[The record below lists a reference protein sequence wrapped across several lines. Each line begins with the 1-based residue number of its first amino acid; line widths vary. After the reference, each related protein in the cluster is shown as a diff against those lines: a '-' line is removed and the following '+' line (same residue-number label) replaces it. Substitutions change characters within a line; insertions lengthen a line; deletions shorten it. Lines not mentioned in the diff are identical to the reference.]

1 MFKLIQKTISF
12 VASTAIIL
20 TASSLTF
27 AQEPN
32 TISTPL
38 HETTKKVNSV
48 DSPDYDNSINRI
60 EKLLTYLH
68 STPEERV
75 SDLFNTWSQNYNS
88 NDSLDA
94 ARKNLLEGEKI
105 LEMLT
110 NLETSQGESLVI
122 ADQYQNSPVFDY
134 SRDKKCIPASKNV
147 ENKAAMSCKE
157 LVYATLCK
165 LASDAGEQNKTIS
178 YCEQYFKEFN
188 KNLSTYS
195 KNQRNLGFAISLRCS
210 FVYDIKFIDKSSTL
224 KYCFDSIKY
233 SFTLKSNFDPSSWK
247 FSYSIADRHLITA
260 NSVINSIYREQGK
273 YNEAINFLQEQLQ
286 GIQINDLTKIVD
298 PISQSSEIPAAVGVR
313 LALLELLGDTYMEM
327 GLFDKAIEAYQK
339 NKNEGLE
346 ERDFGSGKDSVYST
360 ELNIGEDGG
369 QFVRLLTK
377 LGYALLR
384 KGNLTD
390 AEKELLA
397 ALHWLDNGAGM
408 LDSGQS
414 GETVKL
420 IAQDRNSSVYSTL
433 QKLYIEQR
441 KYPQALEFAERA
453 RSSVFTEQ
461 VSRFSREETQ
471 KEFQPFSFAQIQAE
485 AKAQNS
491 TFVMYSRFEPPV
503 AILNKSKQVSEELF
517 IWVVKPNGE
526 LHFNNVDVAS
536 TSLNLT
542 SQSFQNQSPNNQF
555 WFGIIATIIL
565 SGLCLSFLKSQ
576 KQLKREYITV
586 SVVAVLL
593 QLALVGCRQASLEA
607 QKQNNNS
614 TVLDLVRGTYTSLIK
629 SNSPINNSSCT
640 SQKACLEQLYQTLI
654 QPIEQYLPD
663 NPEAHVIFFPYRELY
678 TIPFA
683 ALKAKDGKYLI
694 EKNTI
699 HIAPSIEALNL
710 LKVRAEKNPFLPSRN
725 LVVGNPVMPKLTLS
739 GLLSESITPESLPAT
754 ATEAQTIANFFNTSP
769 LIGEQATE
777 STVLK
782 QLSNAKYI
790 HLATH
795 GFLDVIAKDG
805 FEPTSVLTLTPS
817 RDNDGLLTTEEL
829 YEIPLVGELAVLSAC
844 NTGAGEIT
852 SEGVLGL
859 ARPFLIAGI
868 PSVVASLWSVPD
880 NPTKD
885 LMIQFYENLKGNP
898 DKARALRQ
906 AMIATMKEHP
916 DPVAWAGFTLIG
928 LAQQPPSA
936 LKSSQKTQIVGQVSC
951 SGIIADPLSSGRAI
965 KKATLESTA
974 QGFNLR
980 IVELGTEHLLELDN
994 NLVVQAASTDGGSW
1008 NLVAYNASKEP
1019 VKINQ
1024 DGSFS
1029 IGMMVSTRSVCNFSG
1044 KLEFLGDTK
1053 SKLFGN

>member
-1 MFKLIQKTISF
+1 MFKLIQKTISVVTSTTF
-12 VASTAIIL
+12 IVATNYVAL
-20 TASSLTF
+20 AQQQNTDNTSSQT
-27 AQEPN
+27 
-32 TISTPL
+32 TP
-38 HETTKKVNSV
+38 KQVISV
-48 DSPDYDNSINRI
+48 DSPEYTDSINKI
-60 EKLLTYLH
+60 QKLLTYLR
-68 STPEERV
+68 STPDERV
-75 SDLFNTWSQNYNS
+75 TGLLDTWSNNYNS
-88 NDSLDA
+88 TASIDTA
-94 ARKNLLEGEKI
+94 KKNLLEGEKT

-110 NLETSQGESLVI
+110 NLEASQGESLVI
-122 ADQYQNSPVFDY
+122 TEQYQNTPVFDY
-134 SRDKKCIPASKNV
+134 SPDSKCIPASKNV
-147 ENKAAMSCKE
+147 ENKAAISCKE

-178 YCEQYFKEFN
+178 YCEQYFKEFD
-188 KNLSTYS
+188 KNLSSYS
-195 KNQRNLGFAISLRCS
+195 KNQKNLGFAVSLRCS

-224 KYCFDSIKY
+224 KYCSDSIKY
-233 SFTLKSNFDPSSWK
+233 SFTLKNDFDPPSMK
-247 FSYSIADRHLITA
+247 FSYILADNYLIIASL
-260 NSVINSIYREQGK
+260 VINSIYREQGK

-286 GIQINDLTKIVD
+286 VNKIADSTKN
-298 PISQSSEIPAAVGVR
+298 EIDFVLRLR
-313 LALLELLGDTYMEM
+313 LALLELLGDTYMEA
-327 GLFDKAIEAYQK
+327 GLLDKAIEAYQS

-346 ERDFGSGKDSVYST
+346 QRDFGFGKQSVYSIYD
-360 ELNIGEDGG
+360 EKL
-369 QFVRLLTK
+369 VRLRTR

-384 KGNLTD
+384 KGNLAE

-397 ALHWLDNGAGM
+397 AVEL
-408 LDSGQS
+408 LDSGAGVDIRGLDS
-414 GETVKL
+414 DKL
-420 IAQDRNSSVYSTL
+420 AIQDRNSSVYSTL

-453 RSSVFTEQ
+453 RSFVFTEQ
-461 VSRFSREETQ
+461 ISRFSPEERD
-471 KEFQPFSFAQIQAE
+471 KRFNVFSFAQIQAE

-491 TFVMYSRFEPPV
+491 TFVIYSRFEPPV

-542 SQSFQNQSPNNQF
+542 SQASQKPSQKNQF

-565 SGLCLSFLKSQ
+565 SGLCFSILKSQ
-576 KQLKREYITV
+576 KRLKREYITV
-586 SVVAVLL
+586 SVVTVFLP
-593 QLALVGCRQASLEA
+593 LALVGCRQGSLEA
-607 QKQNNNS
+607 QKQNNSS

-629 SNSPINNSSCT
+629 SDSSINNSSCT

-683 ALKAKDGKYLI
+683 ALRAKDGKYLI

-710 LKVRAEKNPFLPSRN
+710 LKVRAEKNPFLPSGN
-725 LVVGNPVMPKLTLS
+725 LVVGNPVMPKVTLN

-754 ATEAQTIANFFNTSP
+754 VTEAQAIANFFNTSP

-777 STVLK
+777 SNVLK
-782 QLSNAKYI
+782 QLGNAKYI

-795 GFLDVIAKDG
+795 GYLDVITKNS
-805 FEPTSVLTLTPS
+805 FNPTSVLTLSPS
-817 RDNDGLLTTEEL
+817 RDNDGLLTTGEL
-829 YEIPLVGELAVLSAC
+829 YQVPLAGELAVLSAC
-844 NTGAGEIT
+844 NTGTGEIT

-880 NPTKD
+880 APTKD

-906 AMIATMKEHP
+906 AMIVTMKQHP
-916 DPVAWAGFTLIG
+916 DPVSWAGFSLIG
-928 LAQQPPSA
+928 LAQQPQSTLAP
-936 LKSSQKTQIVGQVSC
+936 SQKTQIVGQVSC
-951 SGIIADPLSSGRAI
+951 SNAYDSTDININGRPM

-980 IVELGTEHLLELDN
+980 IVESGEEDLLELDN
-994 NLVVQAASTDGGSW
+994 NLVVQAASTNGGRW
-1008 NLVAYNASKEP
+1008 NLVAYDKQP

-1024 DGSFS
+1024 DGSFN
-1029 IGMMVSTRSVCNFSG
+1029 IGMMVSSRSYCDFSG
-1044 KLEFLGDTK
+1044 KLEFLGDAK
-1053 SKLFGN
+1053 SKLFSN

>member
-1 MFKLIQKTISF
+1 MLNLIHKTIS
-12 VASTAIIL
+12 VITSTAFIVATNYVAL
-20 TASSLTF
+20 AQQQNTDNTSSQT
-27 AQEPN
+27 
-32 TISTPL
+32 TP
-38 HETTKKVNSV
+38 KQVISV
-48 DSPDYDNSINRI
+48 DSSEYTDTINRI
-60 EKLLTYLH
+60 QKLLFTYSPEGLEYVKDH
-68 STPEERV
+68 SWKKY
-75 SDLFNTWSQNYNS
+75 NTA
-88 NDSLDA
+88 SLDTA
-94 ARKNLLEGEKI
+94 KKNLLEGEKT

-110 NLETSQGESLVI
+110 NLEASQGESLVI
-122 ADQYQNSPVFDY
+122 TEQSLGYRGDNN
-134 SRDKKCIPASKNV
+134 KCIPASKNV
-147 ENKAAMSCKE
+147 GNKAAISCKE

-165 LASDAGEQNKTIS
+165 LASDAGEKNKTIS
-178 YCEQYFKEFN
+178 YCEQYFKEFD
-188 KNLSTYS
+188 KNLSSYS
-195 KNQRNLGFAISLRCS
+195 KTQRNLGFAVSLRCS

-224 KYCFDSIKY
+224 KYCSDSIKY
-233 SFTLKSNFDPSSWK
+233 SFTLKSDFDPPSMK
-247 FSYSIADRHLITA
+247 FSYILAHKHLIGA
-260 NSVINSIYREQGK
+260 SLVINSIYREQGK

-286 GIQINDLTKIVD
+286 SIQINELTKIVE
-298 PISQSSEIPAAVGVR
+298 PIRQFPEILVAVEVR

-327 GLFDKAIEAYQK
+327 GIFDKAIEAYQS

-346 ERDFGSGKDSVYST
+346 ERDFGFGKNSVYST
-360 ELNIGEDGG
+360 EYTIGEDSET
-369 QFVRLLTK
+369 FVRLLTK

-384 KGNLTD
+384 KGNFAE

-397 ALHWLDNGAGM
+397 ALEQLDRGAG
-408 LDSGQS
+408 LDISKNDAD
-414 GETVKL
+414 KL
-420 IAQDRNSSVYSTL
+420 AVQDRNSSVYSTL
-433 QKLYIEQR
+433 QKLHIEQR

-453 RSSVFTEQ
+453 RSFVFTEQ
-461 VSRFSREETQ
+461 VSRFSRE
-471 KEFQPFSFAQIQAE
+471 EFQPFSFAQIQAE

-503 AILNKSKQVSEELF
+503 AILNKSKQLREELF

-526 LHFNNVDVAS
+526 IHFNNVDVAS
-536 TSLNLT
+536 ASLNLT

-555 WFGIIATIIL
+555 WLGIITTIIL
-565 SGLCLSFLKSQ
+565 SSLCFAIFKSQ
-576 KQLKREYITV
+576 KQLKGKYITV
-586 SVVAVLL
+586 SVVTVLL
-593 QLALVGCRQASLEA
+593 PLALVGCRQGSLET
-607 QKQNNNS
+607 QKQNNS
-614 TVLDLVRGTYTSLIK
+614 SSVLDLVRGTYTSLIK
-629 SNSPINNSSCT
+629 SDSPINNSSCT

-683 ALKAKDGKYLI
+683 ALRAKDGKYLI

-710 LKVRAEKNPFLPSRN
+710 LKVRAEKNPFLASGN
-725 LVVGNPVMPKLTLS
+725 LVVGNPVMPKVTLD
-739 GLLSESITPESLPAT
+739 GLSESITPESLPAT
-754 ATEAQTIANFFNTSP
+754 ATEAQAIANFFNTSP

-782 QLSNAKYI
+782 QLGNAKYI

-795 GFLDVIAKDG
+795 GYLDVIIKDD
-805 FEPTSVLTLTPS
+805 FDPTSVLTLTPS

-829 YEIPLVGELAVLSAC
+829 YQVPLAGELAVLSAC

-880 NPTKD
+880 APTKD

-898 DKARALRQ
+898 DKAWALRQ
-906 AMIATMKEHP
+906 AMIATMKQHP
-916 DPVAWAGFTLIG
+916 DPVSWAGFSLIG
-928 LAQQPPSA
+928 LAQQPPSTLA
-936 LKSSQKTQIVGQVSC
+936 SSQKTQIVGQVLC
-951 SGIIADPLSSGRAI
+951 SGIIADSLSSGRPM

-980 IVELGTEHLLELDN
+980 IIELGTEHLLELDN
-994 NLVVQAASTDGGSW
+994 NLVVQSASTDGGYW
-1008 NLVAYNASKEP
+1008 NLVAYNDSKEP

-1024 DGSFS
+1024 DGSFN

-1044 KLEFLGDTK
+1044 KLEFLGDAK
-1053 SKLFGN
+1053 SKLFSN